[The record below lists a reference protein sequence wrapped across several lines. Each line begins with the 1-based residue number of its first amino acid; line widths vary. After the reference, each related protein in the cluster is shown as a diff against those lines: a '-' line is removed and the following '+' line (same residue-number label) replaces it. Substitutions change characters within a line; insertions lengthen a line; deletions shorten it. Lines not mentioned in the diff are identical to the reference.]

1 MSFRPV
7 KAENLDVSKVEFSE
21 VKVMNNGGKTVYVN
35 YGGQS
40 IFLQTPE
47 MEIPWDSGDFIPND
61 KDPNSGKYNIKVSL
75 KDMEN
80 NPQVK
85 AFHDSLLALDDKL
98 KETAVANSVAWFK
111 KKNMPMDSV
120 ENAYTPM
127 IKVSTDKET
136 GEPDGKYP
144 PQFQFK
150 IVQYDGEV
158 KCKCFKYGEK
168 AEMNVN
174 DKSGEDYV
182 KLGIVRPF
190 EERMTTKHEGVFK
203 RGTQVKMVLRCKG
216 VYLINGRF
224 GCTWQAEQ
232 IRIRA
237 PPGFDDCS
245 FLDSDCEDEEQPAA
259 NLGADSLDTNNFVDS
274 SDEEDEGAELTRQV
288 SKVVTRSEAQ
298 PPAKR
303 TRAKVNPE

>member
-61 KDPNSGKYNIKVSL
+61 KDPQSGKYNIKVSL

-85 AFHDSLLALDDKL
+85 AFHDAILAIDEKL

-111 KKNMPMDSV
+111 KKNMAMDSA
-120 ENAYTPM
+120 ENAYNPM
-127 IKVSTDKET
+127 IKVSTDRET

-150 IVQYDGEV
+150 IVQYDGDV
-158 KCKCFKYGEK
+158 KCKCYKYGEK
-168 AEMNVN
+168 TEMNVN

-216 VYLINGRF
+216 VYLISGRF

-237 PPGFDDCS
+237 PPGFADCS

-259 NLGADSLDTNNFVDS
+259 NLGAANLDTTNFVDS
-274 SDEEDEGAELTRQV
+274 SDEEDGEELTRQV

-298 PPAKR
+298 PPAER
-303 TRAKVNPE
+303 TRAKVSPE